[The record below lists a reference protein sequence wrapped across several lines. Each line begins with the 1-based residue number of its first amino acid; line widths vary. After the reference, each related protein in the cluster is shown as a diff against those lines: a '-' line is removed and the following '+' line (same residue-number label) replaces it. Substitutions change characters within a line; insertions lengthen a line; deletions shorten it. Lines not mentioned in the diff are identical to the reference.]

1 MAQANVWA
9 PGRGGGKGGRGGKGG
24 KGQNTPWGEDEPA
37 SDEPVHLKGVPLRL
51 QRQKSD
57 GTVYIKS
64 DDGQFDKQ
72 RKSAADIQD
81 PAAGGAGEVTELPDE
96 FKCPLCS
103 LIYKDAVVLHCC
115 MASACDSCITRALR
129 ENDYTCPLCK
139 AEDQSPDSLLPN
151 HGLRR
156 EVATFLKSTAA
167 SFQEDQQKLRDEVTN
182 GRGGKR
188 RGTGAVPI
196 VRSRAR
202 LLSRTRPGGVRI

>member
-1 MAQANVWA
+1 M
-9 PGRGGGKGGRGGKGG
+9 
-24 KGQNTPWGEDEPA
+24 
-37 SDEPVHLKGVPLRL
+37 
-51 QRQKSD
+51 
-57 GTVYIKS
+57 
-64 DDGQFDKQ
+64 
-72 RKSAADIQD
+72 
-81 PAAGGAGEVTELPDE
+81 TELPDE

-202 LLSRTRPGGVRI
+202 LLSRTQPGSVRI